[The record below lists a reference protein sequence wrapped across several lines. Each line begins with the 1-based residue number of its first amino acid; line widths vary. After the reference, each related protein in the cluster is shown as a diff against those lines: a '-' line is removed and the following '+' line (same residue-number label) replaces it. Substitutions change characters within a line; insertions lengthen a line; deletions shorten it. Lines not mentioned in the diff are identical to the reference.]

1 MLKISLSVI
10 FSLILLAPTNVISQ
24 ELNVRVKVM
33 DNQLPNTVER
43 KIFRTLESSIANF
56 LNKRKWTTDQY
67 KPQEKIECQFLITL
81 SKVVEQNTFSG
92 SLTIQAARPIYH
104 AGYTSPIV
112 NYQDQNFEFKYVEGQ
127 PLEFNENRV
136 SGNDPM
142 VSNLTAVLAYYAYII
157 LGYDYNSFAL
167 RGGDPYFQK
176 AYNIVNN
183 APDGRGISGW
193 KSFEN
198 ANRNRYWLA
207 ENLINNR
214 YALIHDFYYNY
225 YRKGMDGL
233 MDDDANARKEIL
245 QSLILLENLSRET
258 PNLMVIQFFLL
269 GKSNELVGIFKK
281 MAPQERTRA
290 AEILSRL
297 DVSNANKYKQEL
309 K

>member
-1 MLKISLSVI
+1 MLKPLHYGILFI
-10 FSLILLAPTNVISQ
+10 ILFSSTITVAQ
-24 ELNVRVKVM
+24 ELNARIKVM
-33 DNQLPNTVER
+33 DNQLPNTVDR
-43 KIFRTLESSIANF
+43 KIFRTLESSVANF
-56 LNKRKWTTDQY
+56 LNKRRWTADVF
-67 KPQEKIECQFLITL
+67 KPQERIECQFLITL
-81 SKVVEQNTFSG
+81 SKVVEQNTYSG
-92 SLTIQAARPIYH
+92 IITIQAARPVYK
-104 AGYTSPIV
+104 AGYTSPII

-157 LGYDYNSFAL
+157 LGYDYDSFSL

-176 AYNIVNN
+176 AYNIVSN

-214 YALIHDFYYNY
+214 YALIHDFYYAY

-233 MDDDANARKEIL
+233 IDDEENARKEIL

-269 GKSNELVGIFKK
+269 GKSSELIGVFKK
-281 MAPQERTRA
+281 MTPQDRTRA
-290 AEILSRL
+290 VDILSKI